1 MKRKC
6 ENLVDLP
13 WKRPKLPVLSVDR
26 RVRATHAPIFNLT
39 SRYVSGKDS
48 GPLFTIPR
56 LGYFRRF
63 SISNFRRLLP
73 SRTSSTSFLQQYH
86 DMLAYSTDEID
97 FGRSKLKWRSE
108 STRRFPPFEPLIRY
122 ANDASIVKSTSGYD
136 LYVRSVGTRITRFPR
151 RYKTTVA
158 SIFREKYALSN
169 S

>member
-73 SRTSSTSFLQQYH
+73 SRTSSTSFLRQ
-86 DMLAYSTDEID
+86 LAICWRARPTKSIWDKVSRSCAVLAIGIDSTFPSFRAVVRDTICE
-97 FGRSKLKWRSE
+97 
-108 STRRFPPFEPLIRY
+108 RRVDRKIE
-122 ANDASIVKSTSGYD
+122 
-136 LYVRSVGTRITRFPR
+136 TRITRFLR
-151 RYKTTVA
+151 RYKTA
-158 SIFREKYALSN
+158 SDEHLSRKIRVF
-169 S
+169 